1 MTQPEKVKKTFTHVV
16 QVPPNTDIPQMA
28 AIYRLLLNACGVRD
42 IGMLDIFPEIDS
54 KEFTHPIPECQNKL
68 QHDFMQTMQLVQSS
82 VLEHGTLYL
91 ENVTFN
97 ALTAIFVFYYME

>member
-1 MTQPEKVKKTFTHVV
+1 MTQPEKVKKTFTHIL

-28 AIYRLLLNACGVRD
+28 AIYRLLLNACEVKGTE
-42 IGMLDIFPEIDS
+42 MLDIFPEIDS
-54 KEFTHPIPECQNKL
+54 KEFSHPIEECNNKL
-68 QHDFMQTMQLVQSS
+68 KHDFMQTMQLVQSS

-91 ENVTFN
+91 ENITFN